1 MIEGILSPATLVS
14 GAPLA
19 TPALTQANFNDIDR
33 FRAAMMSAQDLSA
46 SASLHT
52 SIAAS
57 GPMPLQQPVQTTH
70 ESAGKTSL
78 GDTILTTLQDLST
91 DTKQRYTQVGELL
104 SQPNITMSELMSAQY
119 TLLQTSLQFEIASKG
134 ISKLTQNLDSV
145 LKTS

>member
-1 MIEGILSPATLVS
+1 MIEGILSSATLVS
-14 GAPLA
+14 DASLA
-19 TPALTQANFNDIDR
+19 APALAPANFNDIDR
-33 FRAAMMSAQDLSA
+33 FRAAMMSAQDMST
-46 SASLHT
+46 SVSLNQ
-52 SIAAS
+52 SVAATA
-57 GPMPLQQPVQTTH
+57 PMPLQPPVQTTH
-70 ESAGKTSL
+70 QSSGKTSL